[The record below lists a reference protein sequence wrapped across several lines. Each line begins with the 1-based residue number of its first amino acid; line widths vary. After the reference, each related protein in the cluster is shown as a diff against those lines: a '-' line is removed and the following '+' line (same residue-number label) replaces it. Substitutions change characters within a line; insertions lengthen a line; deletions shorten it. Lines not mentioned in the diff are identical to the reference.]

1 MNREFVPF
9 TLEHEMSVWEHQVS
23 YNISESG
30 VHALSV
36 RELVTDAGFLDN
48 LLDLPLGYPQT
59 NGTPEVRAAIAA
71 LYPGASAANVLATT
85 GAAQANFT
93 TLMTLVSP
101 GDDVAILSPNYT
113 QLWGLAQTFGM
124 RVSTFSLSEEAG
136 WALDVDELRRAVTNK
151 TKLIAVCN
159 PNNPTGHILT
169 EAEMRAV
176 VEVASEVGAWILA
189 DEIYTGSE
197 RLSDTTTPTFWGR
210 YERVLAIGSLS
221 KSYGLAGLRL
231 GWVVA
236 PADVAEAIWKRQEY
250 ITICSTMLAN
260 KLGAYAL
267 SPKVRPRLLARGRAM
282 IRDGYANFTR
292 WSEQSLHTDLLSWV
306 PPQAGAFV
314 FARYKPEINS
324 TELVDRLI
332 REQSLYTVP
341 GDHFGIDHYI
351 RLSTGLPI
359 AYLNEALDRVYRVLV
374 SIP

>member
-1 MNREFVPF
+1 
-9 TLEHEMSVWEHQVS
+9 MSVWEHQVS

-36 RELVTDAGFLDN
+36 RELVTEPQVIDS

-59 NGTPEVRAAIAA
+59 NGMPELRSAVAA
-71 LYPGASAANVLATT
+71 LYPGATADNVLATT

-113 QLWGLAQTFGM
+113 QLWGLAKTFNM
-124 RVSTFSLSEEAG
+124 RVSTFSLDEEAG
-136 WALDVDELRRAVTNK
+136 WALDVDALRRVVTNQ

-159 PNNPTGHILT
+159 PNNPTGHLLSID
-169 EAEMRAV
+169 EMNAV
-176 VEVASEVGAWILA
+176 IEVASRVGAWILA

-197 RLSDTTTPTFWGR
+197 RLADTTTPTFWGR

-221 KSYGLAGLRL
+221 KSYGLPGIRL

-236 PADVAEAIWKRQEY
+236 PPEIAEAIWKRQEY
-250 ITICSTMLAN
+250 ITICSTVLAN

-267 SPKVRPRLLARGRAM
+267 SPKVRPRLLARGRGM
-282 IRDGYANFTR
+282 IRTGYANFQR
-292 WSEQSLHTDLLSWV
+292 WSEQHTDLISWV

-314 FARYKPEINS
+314 FARYAPNVNS
-324 TELVDRLI
+324 TELVARLI
-332 REQSLYTVP
+332 REQSVYAVP
-341 GDHFGIDHYI
+341 GDHFGIDHYL
-351 RLSTGLPI
+351 RFSTGIPVD
-359 AYLNEALDRVYRVLV
+359 YLNEALDRVYRVLASV
-374 SIP
+374 

>member
-1 MNREFVPF
+1 
-9 TLEHEMSVWEHQVS
+9 MSVWEHQVG

-36 RELVTDAGFLDN
+36 RELVTEAGVIDG

-59 NGTPEVRAAIAA
+59 NGTPELRSAVAA
-71 LYPGASAANVLATT
+71 LYPGATADNVLATT

-101 GDDVAILSPNYT
+101 GDDVAILTPNYT
-113 QLWGLAQTFGM
+113 QLWGLAKTFNM
-124 RVSTFSLSEEAG
+124 RVSTFSLNEEEG
-136 WALDVDELRRAVTNK
+136 WALDVDELRRVVTDK

-159 PNNPTGHILT
+159 PNNPTGHIMSID
-169 EAEMRAV
+169 EMNAV
-176 VEVASEVGAWILA
+176 IEVASRVGAWILA

-197 RLSDTTTPTFWGR
+197 RLADTTTPTFWGR

-221 KSYGLAGLRL
+221 KSYGLPGIRL

-236 PADVAEAIWKRQEY
+236 PPEIAEAIWKRQEY
-250 ITICSTMLAN
+250 VTICSTLLAN

-267 SPKVRPRLLARGRAM
+267 SPKVRPRLLARGRGM
-282 IRDGYANFTR
+282 IREGYANFQR
-292 WSEQSLHTDLLSWV
+292 WSAQHTDLISWI

-314 FARYKPEINS
+314 FARYAPNVNS

-332 REQSLYTVP
+332 REQSVYAVP
-341 GDHFGIDHYI
+341 GDHFGIDHYL
-351 RLSTGLPI
+351 RFSTGIPVD
-359 AYLNEALDRVYRVLV
+359 YLNEALDRVYKALV
-374 SIP
+374 SAS